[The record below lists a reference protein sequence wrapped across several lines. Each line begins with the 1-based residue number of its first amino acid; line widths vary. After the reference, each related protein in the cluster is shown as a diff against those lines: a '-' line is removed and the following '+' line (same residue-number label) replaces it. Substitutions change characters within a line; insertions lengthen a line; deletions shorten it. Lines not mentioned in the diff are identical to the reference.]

1 MAKKPQPIIIASDG
15 QRTSILCDG
24 EVYWSEPIT
33 EIKFYHRAGENAST
47 SITCSRLPVVPDEDE
62 RVKDNFRRWLK
73 HLMGDF
79 LTEDG
84 GPEEK
89 QARGEMCTNS
99 TRIEKGSVK

>member
-24 EVYWSEPIT
+24 EVYWSKPIT

-62 RVKDNFRRWLK
+62 RAKDNFRRWLK

-99 TRIEKGSVK
+99 TRIE